1 MDLSQIPVFK
11 AMAKRLA
18 WLTERQTVLA
28 QNVAN
33 VDTPGYVPEDMKEPD
48 FRRVLQEGGTGK
60 LRMSTTASGHFSGSQ
75 GSGSGTANSSKEKG
89 GERSLS
95 GNAVSLEDQMLKVS
109 QTASDYA
116 LMTNLYRKQVGMVKT
131 ALGHSSS

>member
-1 MDLSQIPVFK
+1 
-11 AMAKRLA
+11 MAKRLA

-48 FRRVLQEGGTGK
+48 FRKVLQEGGTSK
-60 LRMSTTASGHFSGSQ
+60 LRLSTTASGHFGGRPVSAN
-75 GSGSGTANSSKEKG
+75 GSGNSSKEKG
-89 GERSLS
+89 GEKSLS

-131 ALGHSSS
+131 ALGHSSG